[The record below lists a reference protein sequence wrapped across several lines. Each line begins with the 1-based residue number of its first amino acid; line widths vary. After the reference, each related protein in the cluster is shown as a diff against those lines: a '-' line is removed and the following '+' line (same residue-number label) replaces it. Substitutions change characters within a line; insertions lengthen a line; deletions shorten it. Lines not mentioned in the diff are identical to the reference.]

1 MSQLIDKLNQIA
13 KAVPQPIGF
22 RPSQSVSAKP
32 KVLLI
37 ASLIQATS
45 INNLT
50 DYITGADTVLLPI
63 TKLSGG
69 TKTIQKI
76 AQSVPDI
83 LWGGWLETIDRR
95 RIASMVKAGCD
106 FIVFPTSTALAI
118 PHDGDKIGKILQVEA
133 SLSEGLLKAINELPV
148 SAVLIAGKSGAEQSL
163 TWRHLMLF
171 QHFTGILTKPL
182 LVSIPINVTAKE
194 LQALWETGVG
204 GVVVEV
210 GGRQSAGR
218 LEELR
223 QAVDKLTF
231 PPRRREKAEAL
242 LPRIGEETVVTT
254 ETEEEEED
262 L

>member
-1 MSQLIDKLNQIA
+1 MSQLIDRLNQIA
-13 KAVPQPIGF
+13 EAVPQPIGF
-22 RPSQSVSAKP
+22 RPSQSASAKP

-69 TKTIQKI
+69 TKTVQKI
-76 AQSVPDI
+76 ARSMPDI
-83 LWGGWLETIDRR
+83 PWGGWLKTIDRR
-95 RIASMVKAGCD
+95 RIDSMVKAGCD
-106 FIVFPTSTALAI
+106 FIVFPTSTALAV
-118 PHDGDKIGKILQVEA
+118 PHNNDKVDKILQVEA
-133 SLSEGLLKAINELPV
+133 SLSEGLLKAINELPI
-148 SAVLIAGKSGAEQSL
+148 SAVLIASKSGAEQSL

-171 QHFTGILTKPL
+171 RHFTSILTKPL
-182 LVSIPINVTAKE
+182 LASIPINVTAKE
-194 LQALWETGVG
+194 LQAIWETGVG

-210 GGRQSAGR
+210 GGRQSVGR

-223 QAVDKLTF
+223 RAVDKLTF
-231 PPRRREKAEAL
+231 PPHRREKAKAL
-242 LPRIGEETVVTT
+242 LPRIGEETVVIT
-254 ETEEEEED
+254 ETEEED